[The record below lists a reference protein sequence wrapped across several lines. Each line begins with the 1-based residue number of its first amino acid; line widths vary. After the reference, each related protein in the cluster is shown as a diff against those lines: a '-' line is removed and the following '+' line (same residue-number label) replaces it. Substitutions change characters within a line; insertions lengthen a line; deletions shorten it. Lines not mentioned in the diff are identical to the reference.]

1 MRGYV
6 RNILLIFIVAFNLR
20 LGISSVPPVMN
31 QIKESL
37 AISNVQASLL
47 PSIPVFCMG
56 LFAFGI
62 GRFQQTFGR
71 RKSVFLLLLILGG
84 ATLSRMIFS
93 GYVGLVITA
102 FIIGFAV
109 AIIGPLLSG
118 FIKEEFPNHAGLLIG
133 IYSLSMGLGSVT
145 AAGMVA
151 QITDW
156 FGGHWANALG
166 IWGIIALVI
175 AVIWI
180 LCSSKEQ
187 KAETIQNVV
196 AVKFPLRNIQAW
208 KMVAFF
214 ALQSG
219 MFYSILTWI
228 AEFFR
233 NNMVLSDKNVFLLT
247 VFTTVQMTCSFL
259 IPALM
264 DRVGHPKFWMYL
276 CSVAMLLGAFFLSIS
291 HLSTAIIA
299 VCLFAVGTGGYF
311 PIAMLLPLT
320 YTQTPTQASVWTGM
334 TQAFGYMI
342 GGQVPVLL
350 GWLIDHSGNYHM
362 LFYMIILNSVL
373 LAIIGQNILKKQK
386 S

>member
-6 RNILLIFIVAFNLR
+6 KNSALIFIVAFNLR

-31 QIKESL
+31 QIKASL

-62 GRFQQTFGR
+62 GRVQQIFGR
-71 RKSVFLLLLILGG
+71 RQSIFLLLLILGL

-93 GYVGLVITA
+93 GYIGLVSTA
-102 FIIGFAV
+102 FIIGFSV
-109 AIIGPLLSG
+109 AIIGPLVSG

-133 IYSLSMGLGSVT
+133 IYSLAMGLGSVV
-145 AAGMVA
+145 ASGMVP
-151 QITDW
+151 QMTSW
-156 FGGHWANALG
+156 FEGEWANALG
-166 IWGIIALVI
+166 IWGVLAVVI
-175 AVIWI
+175 AVLW
-180 LCSSKEQ
+180 LVFSPKEKQ
-187 KAETIQNVV
+187 DETIQTVT
-196 AVKFPLRNIQAW
+196 AVKFPLANLQAW

-233 NNMVLSDKNVFLLT
+233 NTVVLSNHSVFLLT
-247 VFTTVQMTCSFL
+247 AFTTVQMTCSFL

-264 DRVGHPKFWMYL
+264 DRTGNPKFWIYL
-276 CSVAMLLGAFFLSIS
+276 CSVAMLSGAFFLSIS
-291 HLSTAIIA
+291 NLSAAMLA
-299 VCLFAVGTGGYF
+299 VCFFAIGTGGYF

-320 YTQTPTQASVWTGM
+320 YTKTPSEASVWTGM
-334 TQAFGYMI
+334 IQAFGYMI

-350 GWLIDHSGNYHM
+350 GWLIDTSGNYHM
-362 LFYMIILNSVL
+362 LFYMIVANSIL
-373 LAIIGQNILKKQK
+373 LAIIGRNILKK
-386 S
+386 